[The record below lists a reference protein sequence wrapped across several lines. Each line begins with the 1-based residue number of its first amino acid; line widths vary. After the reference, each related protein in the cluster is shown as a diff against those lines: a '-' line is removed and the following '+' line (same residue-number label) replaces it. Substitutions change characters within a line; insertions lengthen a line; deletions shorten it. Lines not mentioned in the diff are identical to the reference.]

1 MDIVVGFDGTSPAM
15 KALDLAKTYAKAFD
29 AKIHLVTSLKGGP
42 GERQEIIDAAQS
54 ALSSAK
60 KNVQDDGFSCEDH
73 LLIRGMDPGEDI
85 VEFADE
91 KQADLIFI
99 GVLRTSKVAKLLLG
113 SNAQY
118 VILQATCPVVT
129 VK

>member
-15 KALDLAKTYAKAFD
+15 KALSLAKTYAKAFD

-42 GERQEIIDAAQS
+42 GERQEIIDEAKS
-54 ALSSAK
+54 ALTSAK
-60 KNVQDDGFSCEDH
+60 KLVQDDGISCEEH

-91 KQADLIFI
+91 KEAELIFI